1 MKSGLWFSLPG
12 AERTSGILQIA
23 SVQAFQF
30 CSGDEVCL
38 GCVLVCLGV
47 LVYFSFLTGS
57 RMAETALDFVVE
69 DGPELILLSALLK
82 SWDYRY
88 VQPARFTSLQFF
100 KVDVIISGLE
110 MNLSHPI

>member
-1 MKSGLWFSLPG
+1 
-12 AERTSGILQIA
+12 
-23 SVQAFQF
+23 
-30 CSGDEVCL
+30 
-38 GCVLVCLGV
+38 
-47 LVYFSFLTGS
+47 
-57 RMAETALDFVVE
+57 MAETALDFVVE

-110 MNLSHPI
+110 MNLRLRKVNQSSCLTHHFILGKKN